1 MNFETHTP
9 KRRVTLKPKE
19 PVVIT
24 KELERRYGDT
34 VKDSYLFLSELG
46 FEYIPELNH
55 LMIPDL
61 TLAESL
67 GFDRTRNIRKIISL
81 RSGALLKLGKLE
93 EYLEVS
99 TGPGRKSSGY
109 LLNLEQAFYVITKS
123 DTAVADE
130 LTMLM
135 VLIVAAFM
143 RGSLIPADF
152 DTLVTIQKQ
161 QKIAMQKHRE
171 EKDARYGA
179 FQILNKGRKPRRR

>member
-1 MNFETHTP
+1 MNTNIDT
-9 KRRVTLKPKE
+9 KRLITLKHKE

-24 KELERRYGDT
+24 KELERRHGDT
-34 VKDSYLFLSELG
+34 VKDSYLFLSEMG
-46 FEYIPELNH
+46 FEYIPEVNH
-55 LMIPDL
+55 LMIPDI

-67 GFDRTRNIRKIISL
+67 GFNHQRELRKLVSRHRNPIQ
-81 RSGALLKLGKLE
+81 KLGKLE
-93 EYLEVS
+93 EYLEDS
-99 TGPGRKSSGY
+99 NRPGRKASGY

-152 DTLVTIQKQ
+152 DTMVTIQKQ
-161 QKIAMQKHRE
+161 QRIAMQKHQE
-171 EKDARYGA
+171 EKDARWEA
-179 FQILNKGRKPRRR
+179 FQLLNSGRKSRRR